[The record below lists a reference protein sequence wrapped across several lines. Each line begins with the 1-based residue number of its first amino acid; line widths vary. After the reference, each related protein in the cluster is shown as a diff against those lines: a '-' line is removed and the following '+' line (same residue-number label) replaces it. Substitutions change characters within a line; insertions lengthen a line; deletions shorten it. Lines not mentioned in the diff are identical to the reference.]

1 MLWYWQIVVP
11 SKGRAK
17 SSHRIRSWYENIL
30 SYPDRRWQ
38 TGFSEHINRYHHF
51 FRLLAAPPSSL
62 HITAFDQRGH
72 GKTSH
77 EPLTADSPQVI
88 QWKKEGKKVKLE
100 KNAKRVT
107 GGWAK
112 ALPDI
117 EWFVKRESEVA
128 KAKGKKVFLSGFS
141 MVCLPHYLHKETL
154 MFREEEK
161 YLLSLLDPL
170 PRRQRRLSDYYLE

>member
-1 MLWYWQIVVP
+1 M
-11 SKGRAK
+11 
-17 SSHRIRSWYENIL
+17 
-30 SYPDRRWQ
+30 
-38 TGFSEHINRYHHF
+38 
-51 FRLLAAPPSSL
+51 RLLAAPPSSL

-77 EPLTADSPQVI
+77 DPLTADSPEVV

-117 EWFVKRESEVA
+117 EWFVKRESEIA
-128 KAKGKKVFLSGFS
+128 KAKGRKVFLSGFS
-141 MVCLPHYLHKETL
+141 MVRL
-154 MFREEEK
+154 
-161 YLLSLLDPL
+161 LLSSLVEPDFG
-170 PRRQRRLSDYYLE
+170 

>member
-1 MLWYWQIVVP
+1 M
-11 SKGRAK
+11 
-17 SSHRIRSWYENIL
+17 
-30 SYPDRRWQ
+30 
-38 TGFSEHINRYHHF
+38 
-51 FRLLAAPPSSL
+51 RLLAAPPSSL

-77 EPLTADSPQVI
+77 EPLTADSPEIV

-117 EWFVKRESEVA
+117 EWFVKRESGL
-128 KAKGKKVFLSGFS
+128 AKGKKVFLSGFS
-141 MVCLPHYLHKETL
+141 MVRLLT
-154 MFREEEK
+154 
-161 YLLSLLDPL
+161 LSL
-170 PRRQRRLSDYYLE
+170 

>member
-1 MLWYWQIVVP
+1 
-11 SKGRAK
+11 
-17 SSHRIRSWYENIL
+17 
-30 SYPDRRWQ
+30 
-38 TGFSEHINRYHHF
+38 
-51 FRLLAAPPSSL
+51 
-62 HITAFDQRGH
+62 
-72 GKTSH
+72 
-77 EPLTADSPQVI
+77 VI